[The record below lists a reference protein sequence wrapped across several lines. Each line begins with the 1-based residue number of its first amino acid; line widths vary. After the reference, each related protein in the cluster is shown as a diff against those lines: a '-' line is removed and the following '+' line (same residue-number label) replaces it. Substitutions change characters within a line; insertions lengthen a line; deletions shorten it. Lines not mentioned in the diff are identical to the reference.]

1 MLKLTP
7 LLLAIAYGFLMYQ
20 FSVWRTKRML
30 DAQSRPLDEPEIL
43 ALARRMA
50 AALDLPTVKVSVFEV
65 DPVNGLA
72 APDGRIFPHPRVS
85 EEVSRG

>member
-50 AALDLPTVKVSVFEV
+50 AASTCP
-65 DPVNGLA
+65 P
-72 APDGRIFPHPRVS
+72 
-85 EEVSRG
+85 